1 MASGPRV
8 LAVSGTILA
17 AVLVGREV
25 GDLEAARGPAEA
37 AVIAEPVFRK
47 QIRTA
52 RVGALLVT

>member
-1 MASGPRV
+1 M
-8 LAVSGTILA
+8 SGTILA